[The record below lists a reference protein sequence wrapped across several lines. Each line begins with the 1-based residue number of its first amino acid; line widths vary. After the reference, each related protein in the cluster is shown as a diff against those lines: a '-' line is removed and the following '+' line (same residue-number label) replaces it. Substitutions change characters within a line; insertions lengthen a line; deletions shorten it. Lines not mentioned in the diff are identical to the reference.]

1 MQLNLTGH
9 HVEITPALKDYIN
22 SKLER
27 IERHFD
33 NLTDVHCILSVE
45 KLRHKAEAK
54 INVSGGTLFADS
66 VEADMYAAIDSLM
79 DKLDRQIKKHK
90 EKEATRSTGRKT
102 RKRGKINTEGKVQ
115 KHKKKKTG
123 TEKNRGRR

>member
-66 VEADMYAAIDSLM
+66 VEEDMYAAIDSLM

-90 EKEATRSTGRKT
+90 EKLTNHHPRNSG
-102 RKRGKINTEGKVQ
+102 KRDFS
-115 KHKKKKTG
+115 
-123 TEKNRGRR
+123 

>member
-9 HVEITPALKDYIN
+9 HVDITPALKDYLN
-22 SKLER
+22 TKLAR

-33 NLTDVHCILSVE
+33 NVTDISCILTVE

-54 INVSGGTLFADS
+54 VNVSGATLFADS
-66 VEADMYAAIDSLM
+66 VEDDMYAAIDGLI

-90 EKEATRSTGRKT
+90 EKLNDHHARESA
-102 RKRGKINTEGKVQ
+102 KRDF
-115 KHKKKKTG
+115 
-123 TEKNRGRR
+123 